1 MRDRH
6 LAFVA
11 ARRALFCFALIGC
24 GAEMSDPAGGA
35 MATSPT
41 GAPSPATVA
50 GSSGAPAG
58 MTQPPGTPA
67 TPSSATPGQGVVTT
81 PMGSPV
87 APPPAAAQ
95 GVTYHKD
102 IRPLIES
109 SCVECHSGNPEFLI
123 APMPLATFAEVMPY
137 GESVVLKVMSGE
149 MPPWPAAADC
159 REIADNRSL
168 PPETRALFEQWKAA
182 GFPEGN
188 AADYV
193 EPPKRGADA
202 LGEPDL
208 ILNMAAPYMP
218 RTNDEYTCFG
228 LADDSGRIYSFP
240 ENKYMLAVQVLPGVP
255 SEVHHV
261 QLHRQ
266 TGAPAAGPSG
276 CGASAEN
283 MFSWRPG
290 STPLV
295 YPDQS
300 AALIPTNAGFTIQ
313 VHYNAQSTDGYKP
326 DQTRVAFWFMKE
338 GTPKNL
344 VTREGVFAGVSI
356 PPGQKEVTSNG
367 GASFGA
373 GASIIGVTPHA
384 HMLATKMSARAT
396 MGGQEQCLVNVPEW
410 DFHWQLDYMFKE
422 PIVVD
427 GSMQVSTQCVWDNSA
442 ENQPTINGMQLQ
454 PRQVA
459 FGEASLDEMCL
470 HYIWVSRPFR

>member
-1 MRDRH
+1 M
-6 LAFVA
+6 
-11 ARRALFCFALIGC
+11 
-24 GAEMSDPAGGA
+24 M
-35 MATSPT
+35 MAQSP
-41 GAPSPATVA
+41 
-50 GSSGAPAG
+50 GAPA
-58 MTQPPGTPA
+58 TPPA
-67 TPSSATPGQGVVTT
+67 LPGQGAVMT
-81 PMGSPV
+81 PPAGSPAV
-87 APPPAAAQ
+87 PPAPAQ
-95 GVTYHKD
+95 GITYHKD
-102 IRPLIES
+102 IRPVITS

-123 APMPLATFAEVMPY
+123 APMPLAEFADVMAY
-137 GESVVLKVMSGE
+137 GESIVLKVMEGK
-149 MPPWPAAADC
+149 MPPWPAAGDC

-168 PPETRALFEQWKAA
+168 PPETRALFEQWKTA

-188 AADYV
+188 PADYV
-193 EPPKRGADA
+193 EPPPRGSAA

-266 TGAPAAGPSG
+266 AGPPAAGPSV

-290 STPLV
+290 STPLI

-313 VHYNAQSTDGYKP
+313 VHYNAQEAGAYKP
-326 DQTRVAFWFMKE
+326 DQTRVAFWFLKE

-344 VTREGVFAGVSI
+344 VTREGVFGGVSI
-356 PPGQKEVTSNG
+356 PPGVKEVTSAG
-367 GASFGA
+367 RTSIGA

-384 HMLATKMSARAT
+384 HMLATKMSARANV
-396 MGGQEQCLVNVPEW
+396 GGQEECLVNVPEW
-410 DFHWQLDYMFKE
+410 DFHWQLDYMFAE
-422 PIVVD
+422 PLTG

-442 ENQPTINGMQLQ
+442 ENQPVINGMQLQ